1 MLSSHPKHPPQEAG
15 FGQVCKPGAVEVETG
30 ITEFAVTSPAPGSVR
45 DSRKKAESDS

>member
-30 ITEFAVTSPAPGSVR
+30 ITEFAVHQPSSKLSERLEKEG
-45 DSRKKAESDS
+45 KE

>member
-30 ITEFAVTSPAPGSVR
+30 ITEFAVTRLSERLEKEGR
-45 DSRKKAESDS
+45 E